1 MNTKKISIG
10 KVIVNILLILGI
22 GAVSFPFVWMILSS
36 VKSTADFY
44 TFSFWPQSLDFSGYR
59 YVFEKTDF
67 TRWYL
72 NSFIVAI
79 VVTVSNIIFCS
90 LIGYT
95 LAKYRFTGAKLIF
108 LIILSTMM
116 IPTEMLII
124 PWYVFSSDFGW
135 VDSYWGLIF
144 PGLMEAFG
152 IFLMRQFMASVP
164 EDILDAARI
173 DGMGE
178 FKIWLRIA
186 MPQVKP
192 AISALA
198 IITFLGNWNA
208 YLWPVIVTNTAQ
220 MRTLPVGIAMYGT
233 SDAGGI
239 QWNTIMAMSSLTVI
253 PMIIVFLI
261 FQRQI
266 VEGIALSGTKG

>member
-1 MNTKKISIG
+1 MKKKKFSIS
-10 KVIVNILLILGI
+10 KMIVNILLIIGI
-22 GAVSFPFVWMILSS
+22 VAVSFPFVWMILSS

-44 TFSFWPQSLDFSGYR
+44 SFSFWPKSLDLSGYK

-79 VVTVSNIIFCS
+79 VVTISNIIFCS

-95 LAKYRFTGAKLIF
+95 LAKFRFTGAKLIF

-124 PWYVFSSDFGW
+124 PWYVFSSDFQW
-135 VDSYWGLIF
+135 VDTYWGLIF

-152 IFLMRQFMASVP
+152 IFLMRQFMLSVP

-208 YLWPVIVTNTAQ
+208 YLWPVIVTNTAA